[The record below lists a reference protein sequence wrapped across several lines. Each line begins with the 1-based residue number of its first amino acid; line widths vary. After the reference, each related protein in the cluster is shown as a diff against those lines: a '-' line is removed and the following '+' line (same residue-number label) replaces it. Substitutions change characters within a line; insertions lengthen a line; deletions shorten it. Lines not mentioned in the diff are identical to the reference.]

1 MGGSLEGITVGVTAD
16 RRSAEQI
23 RLLEGRGATCVH
35 GPVIR
40 TDLLD
45 RADQLAAVTGSLAR
59 SEPALLVLTT
69 GLGVRSWF
77 TAAREHGFIED
88 LGELFGRSELWAR
101 GPKAAR
107 AIRSEGF
114 EPTWQAP
121 GARYDDVVERFGER
135 LDGEIAIGPVGVQVD
150 GAGAASL
157 CDRLEELGGVVT
169 TVPLYKWSLPS
180 DPSAAEALIG
190 GVLDGEIQAV
200 TFTAKPAVENLLEI
214 AERMGSER
222 ELVEALTN
230 SAVAA
235 CVGPVCAS
243 AFDEFDSI
251 VPLVPEQHRLGAMV
265 KRLGDHFGSG

>member
-59 SEPALLVLTT
+59 SEPVLTT

-88 LGELFGRSELWAR
+88 LVELFARSELWAR